1 MLKLV
6 PTHNVAKLSHKIMS
20 PKGLSNVSA
29 VDGRE
34 DSPSSLVQGNSFL
47 VQRNAFFDQRNLFLA
62 V

>member
-6 PTHNVAKLSHKIMS
+6 LTLYSKAV
-20 PKGLSNVSA
+20 PKSYATKGTSNVSA

-34 DSPSSLVQGNSFL
+34 DSPRSLVQGNPFL
-47 VQRNAFFDQRNLFLA
+47 VQRNAFFGQRNLFLA